1 MDTAPVAET
10 KTAKWTWLT
19 EGLLIAAAPIAA
31 YLLALSYI
39 SGYAEYF
46 QIPTELLSLNAITL
60 FVVGGKILS
69 LAMFVYLFVLFV
81 FQFISADSPIVVRI
95 LVVLPWFVL
104 AYVEAIFFRF
114 RWREWRMNF
123 IIFLVLVVELFIV
136 PLVHRDK
143 SSYVEKLREETR
155 RFNAGRSLANRMFQS
170 KRAAWVS
177 IFGICVWFSLTL
189 ANKGGRFEAMWKTEF
204 LVPSS
209 APGNVVLCTYGDYLV
224 VAPFDKQ
231 TKEVERSFSLL
242 KKGDDPKLLLQL
254 QAVGPLRVKDTSAEV
269 RPGQASLSSP
279 PQKEKAHHPPD

>member
-1 MDTAPVAET
+1 MDTIPLAEANT
-10 KTAKWTWLT
+10 TKWTWLT

-46 QIPTELLSLNAITL
+46 QIPMELISLNAITL

-69 LAMFVYLFVLFV
+69 LGIFVYLFVFFV

-104 AYVEAIFFRF
+104 VYVEAIFFRF
-114 RWREWRMNF
+114 RWREWGMSLIF
-123 IIFLVLVVELFIV
+123 FLVLVVELFIF

-143 SSYVEKLREETR
+143 SSYVEKLREDTR
-155 RFNAGRSLANRMFQS
+155 RFNAGRSLAVRMFQS
-170 KRAAWVS
+170 KRAPWVW
-177 IFGICVWFSLTL
+177 ILGICVWFSLTL
-189 ANKGGRFEAMWKTEF
+189 ANKGGRFQAMWKTEF

-231 TKEVERSFSLL
+231 TREVERSFSLL

-269 RPGQASLSSP
+269 RPGQPSLSP
-279 PQKEKAHHPPD
+279 LPQKEKTHHPPD